1 MIILRQSIFA
11 SVASFKPKFR
21 QRFRN
26 GDFTYIQ
33 AKDPNHE
40 ALNHQAYRE
49 VAAEDE
55 FKNNPETYKI
65 RQGLFSEKIS
75 KEDRKKLERSRDV
88 RLAGAGIG
96 AAGLLANTGVDIN
109 RLIKGRNITSSGTTL
124 ALMTPAIGT
133 AVYNQLKIKKMYKKY
148 HPEVKNP
155 TQKDL
160 VRWINEVEIPQNLAD
175 MKKLKKRQESES
187 KK

>member
-33 AKDPNHE
+33 AKDPTCE

-65 RQGLFSEKIS
+65 RQGKF
-75 KEDRKKLERSRDV
+75 
-88 RLAGAGIG
+88 
-96 AAGLLANTGVDIN
+96 
-109 RLIKGRNITSSGTTL
+109 
-124 ALMTPAIGT
+124 
-133 AVYNQLKIKKMYKKY
+133 
-148 HPEVKNP
+148 
-155 TQKDL
+155 
-160 VRWINEVEIPQNLAD
+160 
-175 MKKLKKRQESES
+175 
-187 KK
+187 

>member
-33 AKDPNHE
+33 AKDPTHE

-65 RQGLFSEKIS
+65 RQGKF
-75 KEDRKKLERSRDV
+75 
-88 RLAGAGIG
+88 
-96 AAGLLANTGVDIN
+96 
-109 RLIKGRNITSSGTTL
+109 
-124 ALMTPAIGT
+124 
-133 AVYNQLKIKKMYKKY
+133 
-148 HPEVKNP
+148 
-155 TQKDL
+155 
-160 VRWINEVEIPQNLAD
+160 
-175 MKKLKKRQESES
+175 
-187 KK
+187 